1 MFVCTRI
8 VECASGSVAIAF
20 SSAGVPIFR
29 ASLPN
34 RRCVMPMP
42 ARAPGSHG
50 DVAFRC
56 SLFSF
61 QEKKNRIIEWLLERH
76 SHIQIYDNIYLLS
89 GLSSVRLVTWRGVGY

>member
-1 MFVCTRI
+1 MIKYCKNCYYNFI
-8 VECASGSVAIAF
+8 F
-20 SSAGVPIFR
+20 SKSRKLRKF
-29 ASLPN
+29 N

-50 DVAFRC
+50 DVEFHY

-89 GLSSVRLVTWRGVGY
+89 PPLSR

>member
-1 MFVCTRI
+1 
-8 VECASGSVAIAF
+8 
-20 SSAGVPIFR
+20 
-29 ASLPN
+29 
-34 RRCVMPMP
+34 MP

-56 SLFSF
+56 FLFSF

-89 GLSSVRLVTWRGVGY
+89 ERLKERVYLQQNKKKAKAESKNCHAKTMLSLKKPIKLI